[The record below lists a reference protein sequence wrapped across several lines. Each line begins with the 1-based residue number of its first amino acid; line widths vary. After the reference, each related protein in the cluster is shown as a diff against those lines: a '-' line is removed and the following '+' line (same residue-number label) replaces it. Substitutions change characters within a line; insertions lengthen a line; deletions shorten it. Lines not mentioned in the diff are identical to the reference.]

1 MYVVGGISLLSLVV
15 QYLQER
21 ALPRSVSA
29 SPMPPKNRRSAAFSK
44 VHKCHARPAAQ
55 LKATRRLST
64 ARLVVDFR
72 RVVLSE
78 LRKSHFLRA
87 IGVVSSSAIAATL
100 RGVKRARQL
109 SPASLR
115 RRVVQFQRDSPMRF
129 FFLLS

>member
-1 MYVVGGISLLSLVV
+1 MGGISLLSLVV

-21 ALPRSVSA
+21 AL
-29 SPMPPKNRRSAAFSK
+29 
-44 VHKCHARPAAQ
+44 
-55 LKATRRLST
+55 L
-64 ARLVVDFR
+64 
-72 RVVLSE
+72 LSE
-78 LRKSHFLRA
+78 LRRSHFLRA

>member
-1 MYVVGGISLLSLVV
+1 M
-15 QYLQER
+15 
-21 ALPRSVSA
+21 
-29 SPMPPKNRRSAAFSK
+29 
-44 VHKCHARPAAQ
+44 
-55 LKATRRLST
+55 KATRRLST

-109 SPASLR
+109 SPASLG

-129 FFLLS
+129 FFLLKLAAVRH

>member
-1 MYVVGGISLLSLVV
+1 MGGISLLSLVV

-21 ALPRSVSA
+21 AL
-29 SPMPPKNRRSAAFSK
+29 
-44 VHKCHARPAAQ
+44 
-55 LKATRRLST
+55 L
-64 ARLVVDFR
+64 
-72 RVVLSE
+72 LSE
-78 LRKSHFLRA
+78 LRRSHFLRA

-109 SPASLR
+109 SPASLG